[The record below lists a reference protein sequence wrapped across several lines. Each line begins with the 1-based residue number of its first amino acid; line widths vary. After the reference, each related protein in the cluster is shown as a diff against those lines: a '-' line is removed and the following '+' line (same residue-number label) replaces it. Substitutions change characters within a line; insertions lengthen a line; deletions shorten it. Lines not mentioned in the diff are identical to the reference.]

1 MLSTSQTQSL
11 TLDDRTGK
19 AYSDGATDTTRLQQ
33 IGRDHEVCYEVF
45 PEWSIAEGRK
55 IKIGFEVEL
64 CGINRHAPDHKCHP
78 VPGCAHCSKTY
89 DEMRDIAAWILPKE
103 ERPSR
108 YEIEPFDRALHIA
121 PAKRFR
127 RSEVFVRILIMH
139 RHDFNRPVDDCED
152 LCLTEMRQ
160 RLSELG
166 IRQDIW
172 REDKGVRK
180 D

>member
-1 MLSTSQTQSL
+1 MLSTSETRSL
-11 TLDDRTGK
+11 IPVDTTGK
-19 AYSDGATDTTRLQQ
+19 ALSETTTDTRRLRQ
-33 IGRDHEVCYEVF
+33 IARDHEVCYELY

-55 IKIGFEVEL
+55 IKIGFELEL
-64 CGINRHAPDHKCHP
+64 CGVNRHALDHERRP
-78 VPGCAHCSKTY
+78 VPGCAYCAKTY

-127 RSEVFVRILIMH
+127 RSEVVVRIVIMH

-152 LCLTEMRQ
+152 RCLTEMRQ

-172 REDKGVRK
+172 HDDEGVRK